1 MQKEG
6 EVDEELIEKFNM
18 EISMEQEMRDAD
30 EVPTSVKDFLENGPF
45 EIQDTPGQEEV
56 VLTRKFGDET
66 YVWSNL
72 ILGAL
77 LTRLK
82 HSRYFLYS

>member
-6 EVDEELIEKFNM
+6 EVDEELIQKIDS
-18 EISMEQEMRDAD
+18 EIQMEQDMRDAD

-56 VLTRKFGDET
+56 VLTRKFGNET
-66 YVWSNL
+66 WVASIFQVNSQL
-72 ILGAL
+72 NFI
-77 LTRLK
+77 
-82 HSRYFLYS
+82 